1 MSKKLFIA
9 IMVLLFLVMA
19 VSGFLLV
26 REILQSNKEIEDFEN
41 LADLIEIETDSN
53 DESYY
58 VPEKKPSIEN
68 SGTSN
73 TDESATDESAP
84 EEVKIIRKRNL
95 APLFERNP
103 DGIGWIYIHNTSVN
117 YPVMHTPENPQKY
130 IHKDINGDYSYSGIP
145 FLQGDCTLESDNL
158 LIYAHNMQNGTMFAA
173 VKDYREKDFFAEH
186 PVFEFETEY
195 GLKYFEVFAVVR
207 LKNTDSWYSFINA
220 ADEKD
225 FNKKIEYIK
234 KKSLYDIDITP
245 EYGQQLVTLSTCY
258 GGDDSDRIIIVGAEI
273 LV

>member
-1 MSKKLFIA
+1 MSKKLFII
-9 IMVLLFLVMA
+9 IMVILFSVMA

-26 REILQSNKEIEDFEN
+26 REILQSNKEIEDFAN
-41 LADLIEIETDSN
+41 LADLIELDAGG

-58 VPEKKPSIEN
+58 IPPKKSDTEN
-68 SGTSN
+68 GVTSGS
-73 TDESATDESAP
+73 DESTADGSSLTENN
-84 EEVKIIRKRNL
+84 IIRKRNL
-95 APLFERNP
+95 NPLFERNP
-103 DGIGWIYIHNTSVN
+103 DSIGWIYIHNTEVN
-117 YPVMHTPENPQKY
+117 YPVMHTPDDPQKY

-145 FLQGDCTLESDNL
+145 FLQGNCTLESDNL
-158 LIYAHNMQNGTMFAA
+158 LIYAHNMKNGTMFAA
-173 VKDYREKDFFAEH
+173 VKDYRDEAFLNEH
-186 PVFEFETEY
+186 PVFEFETDA

-220 ADEKD
+220 TDEND
-225 FNKKIEYIK
+225 FNEKIKYIK
-234 KKSLYDIDITP
+234 NKSLYSIDITP

>member
-9 IMVLLFLVMA
+9 IMVLLFSVMA

-41 LADLIEIETDSN
+41 LADLIEIETDD

-58 VPEKKPSIEN
+58 VPEKRPNADNNHTSI
-68 SGTSN
+68 S
-73 TDESATDESAP
+73 DESEHEES
-84 EEVKIIRKRNL
+84 KIIRKRNL
-95 APLFERNP
+95 SPIFERNP
-103 DGIGWIYIHNTSVN
+103 DCIGWIYIHNTEVN
-117 YPVMHTPENPQKY
+117 YPVMHTPDNPQKY

-158 LIYAHNMQNGTMFAA
+158 LIYAHNMKNGTMFAA
-173 VKDYREKDFFAEH
+173 VKDYREKEFLTEH
-186 PVFEFETEY
+186 PVFEFETGN

-207 LKNTDSWYSFINA
+207 LKNTDSWYSFIDV